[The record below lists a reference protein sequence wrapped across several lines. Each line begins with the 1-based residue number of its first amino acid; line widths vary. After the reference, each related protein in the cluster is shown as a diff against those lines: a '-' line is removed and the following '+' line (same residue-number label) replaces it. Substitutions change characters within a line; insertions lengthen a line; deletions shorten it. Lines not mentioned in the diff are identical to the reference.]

1 MPGVGKLLKQ
11 AQKMQKKIE
20 SLQQELA
27 QREIEVS
34 SGGGAVTIKISGQG
48 EFKSIKIDPELLKE
62 EASLVEDTLL
72 QAVQE
77 AAAKSKAVNEEEM
90 SKATAGFNLPGLM

>member
-1 MPGVGKLLKQ
+1 MAGVGKLLKQ
-11 AQKMQKKIE
+11 AQKMQKRIE

-27 QREIEVS
+27 DREIEVS
-34 SGGGAVTIKISGQG
+34 SGGGAVVIKISAQG
-48 EFKSIKIDPELLKE
+48 TFKSIKIDPELLKE

-77 AAAKSKAVNEEEM
+77 AAAKAKTVNEEEM
-90 SKATAGFNLPGLM
+90 SKATQGFNLPGLM

>member
-1 MPGVGKLLKQ
+1 MKSFADMVKQ

-20 SLQQELA
+20 SLQLELA
-27 QREIEVS
+27 EKVIEVS
-34 SGGGAVTIKISGQG
+34 SGGGAVVIEINGQS

-62 EASLVEDTLL
+62 DAGLVEDTLL

-77 AAAKSKAVNEEEM
+77 ASSKAKAFNEEEM
-90 SKATAGFNLPGLM
+90 AKATQGMSMPGFM